1 MLENVKNLRLGTR
14 GSTLALAQAH
24 WVKARIEERRPESKV
39 EIVVLKTSGDRF
51 IDAALQAIGGKG
63 LFTKEI
69 EDALL
74 RNEIDL
80 AVHSL
85 KDLPTEMAQGLA
97 LVAVPEREDA
107 RDVLVTRERTSLDRL
122 PPGARIGTG
131 SLRRRAQLL
140 YHRPGLSVVG
150 IRGNVDTRLRKL
162 DAGEV
167 DALVMAAAGLK
178 RIGRGDRIVEFLS
191 TDICVSA
198 VAQGALGL
206 QARAN
211 DAGNEEYSFLH
222 HAPTAAEVTAERSF
236 LSRLGGGCQVPVG
249 GRAVVAGDE
258 IAMVGVVASPDGK
271 ALQRGERSGK
281 LVDAAKLGADLAEE
295 LLRAG
300 ADRILASV

>member
-1 MLENVKNLRLGTR
+1 MRSIRLGSR

-24 WVKARIEERRPESKV
+24 WVKARVEERRPESKV
-39 EIVVLKTSGDRF
+39 DLVVIKTSGDRF
-51 IDAALQAIGGKG
+51 TDASLQAIGGKG

-69 EDALL
+69 EEALL

-140 YHRPGLSVVG
+140 YHRPELSVVS
-150 IRGNVDTRLRKL
+150 IRGNVDTRLKKL

-178 RIGRGDRIVEFLS
+178 RIGREERIVEYLS
-191 TDICVSA
+191 SDVCVSA

-211 DAGNEEYSFLH
+211 DAGNEEWSFLH

-249 GRAVVAGDE
+249 ARAMVAGDA
-258 IAMVGVVASPDGK
+258 ITMIGVVASPDGK
-271 ALQRGERSGK
+271 SLKRGERSGK
-281 LVDAAKLGADLAEE
+281 FVDAVKLGVELAEE

>member
-1 MLENVKNLRLGTR
+1 MRSIRLGSR

-39 EIVVLKTSGDRF
+39 DLVVIKTSGDRF
-51 IDAALQAIGGKG
+51 VDASLQAIGGKG

-140 YHRPGLSVVG
+140 YHWPGLSVVG
-150 IRGNVDTRLRKL
+150 IRGNVDTRLKKL
-162 DAGEV
+162 DAGEF

-178 RIGRGDRIVEFLS
+178 RIGRAERIVEF
-191 TDICVSA
+191 
-198 VAQGALGL
+198 
-206 QARAN
+206 
-211 DAGNEEYSFLH
+211 
-222 HAPTAAEVTAERSF
+222 
-236 LSRLGGGCQVPVG
+236 
-249 GRAVVAGDE
+249 
-258 IAMVGVVASPDGK
+258 
-271 ALQRGERSGK
+271 
-281 LVDAAKLGADLAEE
+281 
-295 LLRAG
+295 
-300 ADRILASV
+300 

>member
-1 MLENVKNLRLGTR
+1 LANVKNLRLGTR

-39 EIVVLKTSGDRF
+39 EIVVIKTSGDRF
-51 IDAALQAIGGKG
+51 IDASLQAIGGKG
-63 LFTKEI
+63 VFTKEI
-69 EDALL
+69 EEALL
-74 RNEIDL
+74 RNEIDF

-122 PPGARIGTG
+122 PPEARIGTG

-178 RIGRGDRIVEFLS
+178 RIGRGDRIVEFLPS
-191 TDICVSA
+191 EICVSA

-211 DAGNEEYSFLH
+211 DAGNEECAFLH

-249 GRAVVAGDE
+249 GRAVVAGDQ

-271 ALQRGERSGK
+271 ALKRGERSGK
-281 LVDAAKLGADLAEE
+281 LVDAVKLGAELAEE

>member
-1 MLENVKNLRLGTR
+1 MKNLRLGTR
-14 GSTLALAQAH
+14 GSTLALAQAR

-51 IDAALQAIGGKG
+51 IDASLQAIGGKG

-107 RDVLVTRERTSLDRL
+107 RDVLVTREPTSLDRL
-122 PPGARIGTG
+122 PASARIGTG

-140 YHRPGLSVVG
+140 YHRPELSVVG

-162 DAGEV
+162 DGGEV

-178 RIGRGDRIVEFLS
+178 RIGRGDRIVEFLPS
-191 TDICVSA
+191 EICVSA

-211 DAGNEEYSFLH
+211 DSGNEDWSFLH
-222 HAPTAAEVTAERSF
+222 HTPTAAEVTAERSF

-249 GRAVVAGDE
+249 GRAVVTGDE

-271 ALQRGERSGK
+271 ALKRGQRSGK
-281 LVDAAKLGADLAEE
+281 FVDAAKLGAELAEE

>member
-1 MLENVKNLRLGTR
+1 MRSLRVGSR

-24 WVKARIEERRPESKV
+24 WVRARIEERRPESKI
-39 EIVVLKTSGDRF
+39 ELVVIKTSGDRF
-51 IDAALQAIGGKG
+51 TDASLQAIGGKG

-69 EDALL
+69 EEALL

-85 KDLPTEMAQGLA
+85 KDLPTEMAQGLT

-122 PPGARIGTG
+122 PAGARVGTG

-140 YHRPGLSVVG
+140 YHRPDLSVEP
-150 IRGNVDTRLRKL
+150 IRGNVDTRLKKL

-178 RIGRGDRIVEFLS
+178 RIGQGARIIEYLS
-191 TDICVSA
+191 SDVCVSA

-206 QARAN
+206 QARAH
-211 DAGNEEYSFLH
+211 DARNEEWAFLH
-222 HAPTAAEVTAERSF
+222 HPPTAAEVTAERSF
-236 LSRLGGGCQVPVG
+236 LSCLGGGCQIPVG
-249 GRAVVAGDE
+249 GRAMVAGDE
-258 IAMVGVVASPDGK
+258 IKMIGVVASPDGK
-271 ALQRGERSGK
+271 SLKRGERSGK
-281 LVDAAKLGADLAEE
+281 FVDAAKLGAELAEE

>member
-1 MLENVKNLRLGTR
+1 MKNFRLGTR

-24 WVKARIEERRPESKV
+24 WVKARIEERRPDSKV

-51 IDAALQAIGGKG
+51 IDASLQAIGGKG
-63 LFTKEI
+63 LFTKEL

-122 PPGARIGTG
+122 PAGARIGTG

-178 RIGRGDRIVEFLS
+178 RIGRGDRIVEFLPS
-191 TDICVSA
+191 EICVSA

-211 DAGNEEYSFLH
+211 ASGNEDWSFLH

-249 GRAVVAGDE
+249 GRAVVAGDA

-271 ALQRGERSGK
+271 ALKRGECSGK
-281 LVDAAKLGADLAEE
+281 FADAAKLGAELAEE

>member
-1 MLENVKNLRLGTR
+1 MLANVKNLRLGTR

-51 IDAALQAIGGKG
+51 VDAALQAIGGKG

-191 TDICVSA
+191 TDICGSA

>member
-1 MLENVKNLRLGTR
+1 MLANVKNLRLGTR

-51 IDAALQAIGGKG
+51 VDAALQAIGGKG

>member
-1 MLENVKNLRLGTR
+1 MRSIRLGSR

-39 EIVVLKTSGDRF
+39 DLVVIKTSGDRF
-51 IDAALQAIGGKG
+51 MDASLQAIGGKG

-140 YHRPGLSVVG
+140 YHRPELSVVG
-150 IRGNVDTRLRKL
+150 IRGNVDTRLKKL
-162 DAGEV
+162 DAGEF

-178 RIGRGDRIVEFLS
+178 RIGRGDRIVEFLPS
-191 TDICVSA
+191 EICVSA

-211 DAGNEEYSFLH
+211 DASNEEWSFLH
-222 HAPTAAEVTAERSF
+222 HAPTAAEVAAERSF

-249 GRAVVAGDE
+249 ARAVVAGDA
-258 IAMVGVVASPDGK
+258 ITMVGIVASPDGK
-271 ALQRGERSGK
+271 SLKRGERSGK
-281 LVDAAKLGADLAEE
+281 FVDAVKLGVELAEE

>member
-1 MLENVKNLRLGTR
+1 VRSIRLGSR

-24 WVKARIEERRPESKV
+24 WVKARIEERRPELKV

-51 IDAALQAIGGKG
+51 MDASLQAIGGKG

-140 YHRPGLSVVG
+140 YHRPELSVVG
-150 IRGNVDTRLRKL
+150 IRGNVDTRLKKL
-162 DAGEV
+162 DAGEF

-178 RIGRGDRIVEFLS
+178 RIGRGDRIVEFLPS
-191 TDICVSA
+191 EICVSA

-211 DAGNEEYSFLH
+211 DASNEEWSFLH
-222 HAPTAAEVTAERSF
+222 HAPTAAEVAAERSF

-249 GRAVVAGDE
+249 ARAVVAGDP
-258 IAMVGVVASPDGK
+258 ITKIGVVASPDGK
-271 ALQRGERSGK
+271 SLKRGERSGK
-281 LVDAAKLGADLAEE
+281 FVDAVKLGVELAEE

>member
-1 MLENVKNLRLGTR
+1 LANVKNLRLGTR

-24 WVKARIEERRPESKV
+24 WVKARIEERRRESKV

-51 IDAALQAIGGKG
+51 IDASLQAIGGKG
-63 LFTKEI
+63 LFTKEL

-107 RDVLVTRERTSLDRL
+107 RDVLVTREPTSLDRM
-122 PPGARIGTG
+122 PAGARIGTG

-140 YHRPGLSVVG
+140 YHRPELSVVG

-162 DAGEV
+162 DAGEF

-191 TDICVSA
+191 SEVCVSA

-211 DAGNEEYSFLH
+211 DSGTEEWSFLH

-258 IAMVGVVASPDGK
+258 ITMIGVVASPDGK
-271 ALQRGERSGK
+271 SLKRGESSGK
-281 LVDAAKLGADLAEE
+281 FVEAAKLGAELAEE